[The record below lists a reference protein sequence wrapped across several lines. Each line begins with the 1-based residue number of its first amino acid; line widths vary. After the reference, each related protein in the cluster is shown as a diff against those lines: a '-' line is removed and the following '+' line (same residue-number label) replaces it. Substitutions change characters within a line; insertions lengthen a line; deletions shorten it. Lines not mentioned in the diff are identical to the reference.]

1 VWEAARALDRN
12 ERIRLMGKF
21 RALARGSW
29 ALLSPVSPE
38 HRLHGA
44 RDIRIAASGDVAAR
58 RKLGRSPEQ
67 KETGL
72 QRV

>member
-29 ALLSPVSPE
+29 ALLSPMSSHPSIVCTA
-38 HRLHGA
+38 LA
-44 RDIRIAASGDVAAR
+44 
-58 RKLGRSPEQ
+58 
-67 KETGL
+67 TYGL
-72 QRV
+72 PPVVT